1 MPGTLYLVAT
11 PIGNLNDMTPRAVQ
25 TLADADLIA
34 AEDTRRTL
42 QLLNHFSVKGK
53 LIHYDENNK
62 EKQGPVL
69 LQELLQGKNVALV
82 TDAGFP
88 GISDPGEA
96 MAKLAIENGITVVP
110 VPGANACLTAL
121 VASGLPS
128 TPFFF
133 GAFLP
138 KSKKNRK
145 EQLEKWKWIPAT
157 IVLYEAP
164 HRIVTVL
171 EEILATWGDRQMA
184 FGRELTKL
192 HEEFWRGTVS
202 QAISYLKENPPRGEF
217 VLVIAQA
224 EETTLRYEGQTGD
237 LLIADGTNITY
248 QPNGFNNLY
257 KPDVPKNSYQPNV
270 FGDMASNIV
279 KDPLELVKEK
289 IAAGVPKKEA
299 LSEIAKQ
306 FKIPKR
312 DLYNRLIQEQ
322 EKG

>member
-1 MPGTLYLVAT
+1 MSGTLYLVAT
-11 PIGNLNDMTPRAVQ
+11 PIGNLGDMTPRAVEV
-25 TLADADLIA
+25 LAAADLIA

-42 QLLNHFSVKGK
+42 QLLNHFSIKGK

-69 LQELLQGKNVALV
+69 LQELLEGKNIALV

-96 MAKLAIENGITVVP
+96 MAKLAIEKGVTVVP

-145 EQLEKWKWIPAT
+145 EQLEKWKNIPAT
-157 IVLYEAP
+157 VVLYEAP
-164 HRIVTVL
+164 HRIVDVL
-171 EEILATWGDRQMA
+171 EEILAAWGDRQMA

-202 QAISYLKENPPRGEF
+202 QAIAYLKENMPRGEF

-224 EETTLRYEGQTGD
+224 QEVPAEDEEE
-237 LLIADGTNITY
+237 
-248 QPNGFNNLY
+248 
-257 KPDVPKNSYQPNV
+257 
-270 FGDMASNIV
+270 
-279 KDPLELVKEK
+279 KDPLEAVKEK

-299 LSEIAKQ
+299 LAQIAKQ

-322 EKG
+322 EK

>member
-1 MPGTLYLVAT
+1 MPGTLFLVAT
-11 PIGNLNDMTPRAVQ
+11 PIGNLGDMTPRAVQ
-25 TLADADLIA
+25 VLTDADLIA

-42 QLLNHFSVKGK
+42 QLLNHFSIKGK

-69 LQELLQGKNVALV
+69 LQELLQGNNVALV

-96 MAKLAIENGITVVP
+96 MAKLAIENGITVTP

-128 TPFFF
+128 
-133 GAFLP
+133 
-138 KSKKNRK
+138 
-145 EQLEKWKWIPAT
+145 
-157 IVLYEAP
+157 LYEAP
-164 HRIVTVL
+164 HRIVEVL
-171 EEILATWGDRQMA
+171 EEILAVWGDRQMA

-192 HEEFWRGTVS
+192 HEEFWRGSVS

-224 EETTLRYEGQTGD
+224 EEKPPDDVGD
-237 LLIADGTNITY
+237 T
-248 QPNGFNNLY
+248 
-257 KPDVPKNSYQPNV
+257 
-270 FGDMASNIV
+270 
-279 KDPLELVKEK
+279 DPLDMVKEK
-289 IAAGVPKKEA
+289 ITKGVPKKEA

-322 EKG
+322 EKE

>member
-1 MPGTLYLVAT
+1 MSGTLFLVAT
-11 PIGNLNDMTPRAVQ
+11 PIGNLGDMTPRALEV
-25 TLADADLIA
+25 LAAADFIA

-42 QLLNHFSVKGK
+42 QLLNHFSIKGK

-69 LQELLQGKNVALV
+69 LQELLEGKNIALV

-96 MAKLAIENGITVVP
+96 MAKLAIEKGVTVVP

-145 EQLEKWKWIPAT
+145 EQLEKWKNIPAT
-157 IVLYEAP
+157 VVLYEAP
-164 HRIVTVL
+164 HRIVDVL
-171 EEILATWGDRQMA
+171 EEILAAWGDRQMA

-202 QAISYLKENPPRGEF
+202 QAITYLKENSPRGEF

-224 EETTLRYEGQTGD
+224 QEVPAEDEEE
-237 LLIADGTNITY
+237 
-248 QPNGFNNLY
+248 
-257 KPDVPKNSYQPNV
+257 
-270 FGDMASNIV
+270 
-279 KDPLELVKEK
+279 KDPLEAVKEK

-299 LSEIAKQ
+299 LAQIAKQ

-322 EKG
+322 EK

>member
-1 MPGTLYLVAT
+1 MFGTLYLVAT
-11 PIGNLNDMTPRAVQ
+11 PIGNLGDMTPRAVQ
-25 TLADADLIA
+25 TLAEADLIA

-42 QLLNHFSVKGK
+42 QLLNHFSIKGK
-53 LIHYDENNK
+53 LLHYDENNK
-62 EKQGPVL
+62 DKQGPVL

-96 MAKLAIENGITVVP
+96 MAQLAIQNGITVVP

-145 EQLEKWKWIPAT
+145 EQLEKWKQIPAT

-164 HRIVTVL
+164 HRIVEVL
-171 EEILATWGDRQMA
+171 EEILAVWGDRQMA
-184 FGRELTKL
+184 FGRELTKV
-192 HEEFWRGTVS
+192 HEEFRRGRVS
-202 QAISYLKENPPRGEF
+202 EIISYLNENPPRGEF
-217 VLVIAQA
+217 VLVIARA
-224 EETTLRYEGQTGD
+224 EE
-237 LLIADGTNITY
+237 
-248 QPNGFNNLY
+248 
-257 KPDVPKNSYQPNV
+257 KPPDE
-270 FGDMASNIV
+270 ATEI
-279 KDPLELVKEK
+279 DPLEAVKEK
-289 IAAGVPKKEA
+289 IAQGVPKKEA

-306 FKIPKR
+306 FKIPRR

-322 EKG
+322 EKE

>member
-1 MPGTLYLVAT
+1 MSGTLFLVAT
-11 PIGNLNDMTPRAVQ
+11 PIGNLGDMTPRALEI
-25 TLADADLIA
+25 LAAADLIA

-42 QLLNHFSVKGK
+42 QLLNHFSIKGK

-69 LQELLQGKNVALV
+69 LQELLEGKNIALV

-96 MAKLAIENGITVVP
+96 MAKLAIEKGVTVVP

-145 EQLEKWKWIPAT
+145 EQLEKWKNIPAT
-157 IVLYEAP
+157 VVLYEAP
-164 HRIVTVL
+164 HRIVDVL
-171 EEILATWGDRQMA
+171 EEILAAWGDRQMA

-202 QAISYLKENPPRGEF
+202 QAIAYLKENTPRGEF

-224 EETTLRYEGQTGD
+224 QEVPAEDEEE
-237 LLIADGTNITY
+237 
-248 QPNGFNNLY
+248 
-257 KPDVPKNSYQPNV
+257 
-270 FGDMASNIV
+270 
-279 KDPLELVKEK
+279 KDPLEAVKEK

-299 LSEIAKQ
+299 LAQIAKQ

-322 EKG
+322 EK

>member
-11 PIGNLNDMTPRAVQ
+11 PIGNLGDMTPRAVQ
-25 TLADADLIA
+25 VLTDADLIA

-42 QLLNHFSVKGK
+42 QLLNHFSIKGK

-69 LQELLQGKNVALV
+69 LQELLQGKNIALV

-96 MAKLAIENGITVVP
+96 MAKLAIENGISVVP

-138 KSKKNRK
+138 KSKKNQR
-145 EQLEKWKWIPAT
+145 EQLVAWKNIPAT

-164 HRIVTVL
+164 HRIMDVL
-171 EEILATWGDRQMA
+171 EEILAAWGDRQMA

-202 QAISYLKENPPRGEF
+202 QAILYLKENPPRGEF
-217 VLVIAQA
+217 VLVIAQG
-224 EETTLRYEGQTGD
+224 EEPQ
-237 LLIADGTNITY
+237 AD
-248 QPNGFNNLY
+248 
-257 KPDVPKNSYQPNV
+257 KEDE
-270 FGDMASNIV
+270 
-279 KDPLELVKEK
+279 KDPLEAVKEK

-299 LSEIAKQ
+299 LSQIAKQ

-322 EKG
+322 EKE

>member
-11 PIGNLNDMTPRAVQ
+11 PIGNLGDMTPRAVQ
-25 TLADADLIA
+25 VLTDADLIA

-42 QLLNHFSVKGK
+42 QLLNHFSIKGK

-69 LQELLQGKNVALV
+69 LQELLQGKNIALV

-96 MAKLAIENGITVVP
+96 MAKLAIENGISVVP

-138 KSKKNRK
+138 KSKKNRR
-145 EQLEKWKWIPAT
+145 EQLIAWKNIPAT

-164 HRIVTVL
+164 HRIMDVL
-171 EEILATWGDRQMA
+171 EEILAAWGDRQMA

-202 QAISYLKENPPRGEF
+202 QAILYLKENPPRGEF
-217 VLVIAQA
+217 VLVIAQG
-224 EETTLRYEGQTGD
+224 EELQ
-237 LLIADGTNITY
+237 AD
-248 QPNGFNNLY
+248 
-257 KPDVPKNSYQPNV
+257 KEDE
-270 FGDMASNIV
+270 
-279 KDPLELVKEK
+279 KDPLEAVKEK

-299 LSEIAKQ
+299 LSQIAKQ

-322 EKG
+322 EKE

>member
-1 MPGTLYLVAT
+1 MSGTLYLVAT
-11 PIGNLNDMTPRAVQ
+11 PIGNLGDMTPRALEV
-25 TLADADLIA
+25 LAAADLIA

-42 QLLNHFSVKGK
+42 QLLNHFSIKGK

-69 LQELLQGKNVALV
+69 LQELLEGKNIALV

-96 MAKLAIENGITVVP
+96 MAKLAIEQGVTVVP

-145 EQLEKWKWIPAT
+145 EQLEKWKNIPAT
-157 IVLYEAP
+157 VVLYEAP
-164 HRIVTVL
+164 HRIVDVL
-171 EEILATWGDRQMA
+171 EEILAAWGDRQMA

-202 QAISYLKENPPRGEF
+202 QAIAYLKENTPRGEF

-224 EETTLRYEGQTGD
+224 QEVPAEDEEE
-237 LLIADGTNITY
+237 
-248 QPNGFNNLY
+248 
-257 KPDVPKNSYQPNV
+257 
-270 FGDMASNIV
+270 
-279 KDPLELVKEK
+279 KDPLEAVKEK
-289 IAAGVPKKEA
+289 IVAGVPKKEA
-299 LSEIAKQ
+299 LAQIAKQ

-322 EKG
+322 EK

>member
-1 MPGTLYLVAT
+1 M
-11 PIGNLNDMTPRAVQ
+11 
-25 TLADADLIA
+25 
-34 AEDTRRTL
+34 
-42 QLLNHFSVKGK
+42 
-53 LIHYDENNK
+53 
-62 EKQGPVL
+62 L
-69 LQELLQGKNVALV
+69 LQELLEGKNIALV

-96 MAKLAIENGITVVP
+96 MAKLAIEKGVTVVP

-145 EQLEKWKWIPAT
+145 EQLEKWKNIPAT
-157 IVLYEAP
+157 VVLYEAP
-164 HRIVTVL
+164 HRIVDVL
-171 EEILATWGDRQMA
+171 EEILAAWGDRQMA

-192 HEEFWRGTVS
+192 HEEFWRGTVP
-202 QAISYLKENPPRGEF
+202 QAIAYLKENSPRGEF

-224 EETTLRYEGQTGD
+224 QEVPAEDEEE
-237 LLIADGTNITY
+237 
-248 QPNGFNNLY
+248 
-257 KPDVPKNSYQPNV
+257 
-270 FGDMASNIV
+270 
-279 KDPLELVKEK
+279 KDPLEAVKEK

-299 LSEIAKQ
+299 LAQIAKQ

-322 EKG
+322 EK

>member
-1 MPGTLYLVAT
+1 MHGTLYLVAT
-11 PIGNLNDMTPRAVQ
+11 PIGNLGDMTPRAVQ
-25 TLADADLIA
+25 TLAEADLIA

-42 QLLNHFSVKGK
+42 QLLNHFSIKGK
-53 LIHYDENNK
+53 LLHYDENNK

-96 MAKLAIENGITVVP
+96 MAQLAIQNGITVTP

-145 EQLEKWKWIPAT
+145 EQLEKWKQIPAT
-157 IVLYEAP
+157 VVLYEAP
-164 HRIVTVL
+164 HRIMEVL
-171 EEILATWGDRQMA
+171 EEILAVWGDRQMA

-192 HEEFWRGTVS
+192 HEEFRRGRVS
-202 QAISYLKENPPRGEF
+202 EIISYLKDNPPRGEF

-224 EETTLRYEGQTGD
+224 EEEP
-237 LLIADGTNITY
+237 
-248 QPNGFNNLY
+248 PNEEE
-257 KPDVPKNSYQPNV
+257 
-270 FGDMASNIV
+270 V
-279 KDPLELVKEK
+279 KDPLDAVKEK
-289 IAAGVPKKEA
+289 IAEGISKKEA

-306 FKIPKR
+306 YKIPKR

-322 EKG
+322 EKE

>member
-1 MPGTLYLVAT
+1 MSGTLFLVAT
-11 PIGNLNDMTPRAVQ
+11 PIGNLGDMTPRALEV
-25 TLADADLIA
+25 LAAADLIA

-42 QLLNHFSVKGK
+42 QLLNHFSIKGK

-69 LQELLQGKNVALV
+69 LQELLEGKNIALV

-96 MAKLAIENGITVVP
+96 MAKLAIEKGVTVVP

-145 EQLEKWKWIPAT
+145 EQLEKWKNIPAT
-157 IVLYEAP
+157 VVLYEAP
-164 HRIVTVL
+164 HRIVDVL
-171 EEILATWGDRQMA
+171 EEILAAWGDRQMA

-202 QAISYLKENPPRGEF
+202 QAITYLKENTPRGEF

-224 EETTLRYEGQTGD
+224 QEVPAEDEEE
-237 LLIADGTNITY
+237 
-248 QPNGFNNLY
+248 
-257 KPDVPKNSYQPNV
+257 
-270 FGDMASNIV
+270 
-279 KDPLELVKEK
+279 KDPLEAVKEK
-289 IAAGVPKKEA
+289 IAAGIPKKEA
-299 LSEIAKQ
+299 LAQIGKQ

-322 EKG
+322 EK

>member
-1 MPGTLYLVAT
+1 MSGTLYLVAT
-11 PIGNLNDMTPRAVQ
+11 PIGNLGDMTPRAVQ
-25 TLADADLIA
+25 VLTDAGLIA

-42 QLLNHFSVKGK
+42 QLLNHFSIKGK

-69 LQELLQGKNVALV
+69 LQELLQGIDVALV

-96 MAKLAIENGITVVP
+96 MAALAIQNGITVVP

-157 IVLYEAP
+157 VVLYEAP
-164 HRIVTVL
+164 HRIVDVL
-171 EEILATWGDRQMA
+171 EEILAAWGDRQMA

-192 HEEFWRGTVS
+192 HEEFWRS
-202 QAISYLKENPPRGEF
+202 SISEAISYLKENVPRGEF

-224 EETTLRYEGQTGD
+224 EEAAAEPALAEPGK
-237 LLIADGTNITY
+237 A
-248 QPNGFNNLY
+248 
-257 KPDVPKNSYQPNV
+257 
-270 FGDMASNIV
+270 A
-279 KDPLELVKEK
+279 DPLEAVKEK
-289 IAAGVPKKEA
+289 IAQGVPKKEA

-312 DLYNRLIQEQ
+312 ELYNRLIQEQ
-322 EKG
+322 EKE

>member
-1 MPGTLYLVAT
+1 MSGTLYLVAT
-11 PIGNLNDMTPRAVQ
+11 PIGNLGDMTPRALEV
-25 TLADADLIA
+25 LAAADLIA

-42 QLLNHFSVKGK
+42 QLLNHFSIKGK

-69 LQELLQGKNVALV
+69 LQELLEGKNIALV

-96 MAKLAIENGITVVP
+96 MAKLAIEKDVTVVP

-145 EQLEKWKWIPAT
+145 EQLEKWKNIPAT
-157 IVLYEAP
+157 VVLYEAP
-164 HRIVTVL
+164 HRIVDVL
-171 EEILATWGDRQMA
+171 EEILAAWGDRQMA

-202 QAISYLKENPPRGEF
+202 QAIAYLKENTPRGEF

-224 EETTLRYEGQTGD
+224 QEVPAEDEEE
-237 LLIADGTNITY
+237 
-248 QPNGFNNLY
+248 
-257 KPDVPKNSYQPNV
+257 
-270 FGDMASNIV
+270 
-279 KDPLELVKEK
+279 KDPLEAVKEK

-299 LSEIAKQ
+299 LAQIAKQ
-306 FKIPKR
+306 FKSPKR

-322 EKG
+322 EK

>member
-11 PIGNLNDMTPRAVQ
+11 PIGNLGDMTPRAVQ
-25 TLADADLIA
+25 VLTDADLIA

-42 QLLNHFSVKGK
+42 QLLNHFSIKGK

-69 LQELLQGKNVALV
+69 FQELLQGKNIALV

-96 MAKLAIENGITVVP
+96 MAKLAIENGISVVP

-138 KSKKNRK
+138 KSKKNRR
-145 EQLEKWKWIPAT
+145 EQLIAWKNIPAT

-164 HRIVTVL
+164 HRIMDVL
-171 EEILATWGDRQMA
+171 EEILAAWGDRQMA

-202 QAISYLKENPPRGEF
+202 QAILYLKENPPRGEF
-217 VLVIAQA
+217 VLVIAQG
-224 EETTLRYEGQTGD
+224 EELQ
-237 LLIADGTNITY
+237 AD
-248 QPNGFNNLY
+248 
-257 KPDVPKNSYQPNV
+257 KEDE
-270 FGDMASNIV
+270 
-279 KDPLELVKEK
+279 KDPLEAVKEK

-299 LSEIAKQ
+299 LSQIAKQ

-322 EKG
+322 EKE

>member
-1 MPGTLYLVAT
+1 MSGTLYLVAT
-11 PIGNLNDMTPRAVQ
+11 PIGNLGDMTPRALEV
-25 TLADADLIA
+25 LAAADLIA

-42 QLLNHFSVKGK
+42 QLLNHFSIKGK

-69 LQELLQGKNVALV
+69 LQELLEGKNIALV

-96 MAKLAIENGITVVP
+96 MAKLAIEKGVTVVP

-145 EQLEKWKWIPAT
+145 EQLEKWKNIPAT
-157 IVLYEAP
+157 VVLYEAP
-164 HRIVTVL
+164 HRIVDVL
-171 EEILATWGDRQMA
+171 EEILAAWGDRQMA

-202 QAISYLKENPPRGEF
+202 QAIAYLKENTPRGEF

-224 EETTLRYEGQTGD
+224 QEALEEDEEE
-237 LLIADGTNITY
+237 
-248 QPNGFNNLY
+248 
-257 KPDVPKNSYQPNV
+257 
-270 FGDMASNIV
+270 
-279 KDPLELVKEK
+279 KDPLEAVKEK

-299 LSEIAKQ
+299 LAQIAKQ

-322 EKG
+322 EK

>member
-1 MPGTLYLVAT
+1 MSGTLYLVAT
-11 PIGNLNDMTPRAVQ
+11 PIGNLGDMTPRALEI
-25 TLADADLIA
+25 LAAADLIA

-42 QLLNHFSVKGK
+42 QLLNHFSIKGK

-69 LQELLQGKNVALV
+69 LQELLEGKNIALV

-96 MAKLAIENGITVVP
+96 MAKLAIEKGVTVVP

-145 EQLEKWKWIPAT
+145 EQLEKWKNIPAT
-157 IVLYEAP
+157 VVLYEAP
-164 HRIVTVL
+164 HRIVDVL
-171 EEILATWGDRQMA
+171 EEILAAWGDRQMA

-202 QAISYLKENPPRGEF
+202 QAIAYLKENTPRGEF
-217 VLVIAQA
+217 VLVIDQTQEAL
-224 EETTLRYEGQTGD
+224 EEDEEE
-237 LLIADGTNITY
+237 
-248 QPNGFNNLY
+248 
-257 KPDVPKNSYQPNV
+257 
-270 FGDMASNIV
+270 
-279 KDPLELVKEK
+279 KDPLEAVKEK

-299 LSEIAKQ
+299 LAQIAKQ

-322 EKG
+322 EK

>member
-1 MPGTLYLVAT
+1 MDK
-11 PIGNLNDMTPRAVQ
+11 INQ
-25 TLADADLIA
+25 
-34 AEDTRRTL
+34 
-42 QLLNHFSVKGK
+42 QKGMDCR
-53 LIHYDENNK
+53 YENNK

-69 LQELLQGKNVALV
+69 LQELLEGKNIALV

-96 MAKLAIENGITVVP
+96 MAKLAIEKGVTVVP

-145 EQLEKWKWIPAT
+145 EQLEKWKNIPAT
-157 IVLYEAP
+157 VVLYEAP
-164 HRIVTVL
+164 HRIVDVL
-171 EEILATWGDRQMA
+171 EEILAAWGDRQMA

-202 QAISYLKENPPRGEF
+202 QAIAYLKENTPRGEF

-224 EETTLRYEGQTGD
+224 QEAPAEDEEE
-237 LLIADGTNITY
+237 
-248 QPNGFNNLY
+248 
-257 KPDVPKNSYQPNV
+257 
-270 FGDMASNIV
+270 
-279 KDPLELVKEK
+279 KDPLEAVKEK

-299 LSEIAKQ
+299 LAQIAKQ

-322 EKG
+322 EK

>member
-1 MPGTLYLVAT
+1 MFGTLYLVAT
-11 PIGNLNDMTPRAVQ
+11 PIGNLGDMTPRAVQ
-25 TLADADLIA
+25 TLAEADLIA

-42 QLLNHFSVKGK
+42 QLLNHFSIKGR
-53 LIHYDENNK
+53 LLHYDENNK

-96 MAKLAIENGITVVP
+96 MAQLAVQNGITVVP

-145 EQLEKWKWIPAT
+145 EQLEKWKQIPAT

-164 HRIVTVL
+164 HRIVEVL
-171 EEILATWGDRQMA
+171 EEILAVWGDRQMA
-184 FGRELTKL
+184 FGRELTKV
-192 HEEFWRGTVS
+192 HEEFRRGRVS
-202 QAISYLKENPPRGEF
+202 EIISYLNENPPRGEF

-224 EETTLRYEGQTGD
+224 EE
-237 LLIADGTNITY
+237 
-248 QPNGFNNLY
+248 
-257 KPDVPKNSYQPNV
+257 KSPDEATEV
-270 FGDMASNIV
+270 
-279 KDPLELVKEK
+279 DPLEAVKEK
-289 IAAGVPKKEA
+289 IAQGVPKKEA

-322 EKG
+322 EKE

>member
-1 MPGTLYLVAT
+1 MPGILYLVAT
-11 PIGNLNDMTPRAVQ
+11 PIGNLADMTPRAVQ
-25 TLADADLIA
+25 TLAEADLIA

-53 LIHYDENNK
+53 LVHYDENNK

-69 LQELLQGKNVALV
+69 LQELLQGKSIALV

-96 MAKLAIENGITVVP
+96 MAKLAVENGITVVP

-157 IVLYEAP
+157 VVLYEAP
-164 HRIVTVL
+164 HRIVEVL
-171 EEILATWGDRQMA
+171 EEILAIWGDRQMA

-202 QAISYLKENPPRGEF
+202 RAISRLKDNPPRGEF
-217 VLVIAQA
+217 VLVIARA
-224 EETTLRYEGQTGD
+224 EE
-237 LLIADGTNITY
+237 
-248 QPNGFNNLY
+248 QP
-257 KPDVPKNSYQPNV
+257 PDSTEE
-270 FGDMASNIV
+270 
-279 KDPLELVKEK
+279 KDPLEAVKEK
-289 IAAGVPKKEA
+289 IAAGIPKKEA

-312 DLYNRLIQEQ
+312 DLYNRLIQER
-322 EKG
+322 EKE

>member
-1 MPGTLYLVAT
+1 MSGTLFLVAT
-11 PIGNLNDMTPRAVQ
+11 PIGNLGDMTPRALEV
-25 TLADADLIA
+25 LAAADFIA

-42 QLLNHFSVKGK
+42 QLLNHFSIKGK

-69 LQELLQGKNVALV
+69 LQELLEGKNIALV

-96 MAKLAIENGITVVP
+96 MAKLAIEKGVTVVP

-145 EQLEKWKWIPAT
+145 EQLEKWKNIPAT
-157 IVLYEAP
+157 VVLYEAP
-164 HRIVTVL
+164 HRIVDVL
-171 EEILATWGDRQMA
+171 EEILAAWGDRQMA

-202 QAISYLKENPPRGEF
+202 QAIAYLKENTPRGEF

-224 EETTLRYEGQTGD
+224 QEVPAEDEEE
-237 LLIADGTNITY
+237 
-248 QPNGFNNLY
+248 
-257 KPDVPKNSYQPNV
+257 
-270 FGDMASNIV
+270 
-279 KDPLELVKEK
+279 KDPLEAVKEK

-299 LSEIAKQ
+299 LAQIAKQ

-322 EKG
+322 EK

>member
-1 MPGTLYLVAT
+1 MLYLVAT
-11 PIGNLNDMTPRAVQ
+11 PIGNLGDMTPRAVQ
-25 TLADADLIA
+25 TLAEADLIA

-42 QLLNHFSVKGK
+42 QLLNHFSIKGR
-53 LIHYDENNK
+53 LLHYDENNK

-96 MAKLAIENGITVVP
+96 MAQLAIQNGITVVP

-145 EQLEKWKWIPAT
+145 EQLEKWKQIPAT

-164 HRIVTVL
+164 HRILEVL
-171 EEILATWGDRQMA
+171 EDILAVWGDRQMA
-184 FGRELTKL
+184 FGRELTKV
-192 HEEFWRGTVS
+192 HEEFRRGRVS
-202 QAISYLKENPPRGEF
+202 EIISYLNENPPRGEF
-217 VLVIAQA
+217 VLVIARA
-224 EETTLRYEGQTGD
+224 EEE
-237 LLIADGTNITY
+237 
-248 QPNGFNNLY
+248 P
-257 KPDVPKNSYQPNV
+257 PDVGKE
-270 FGDMASNIV
+270 I
-279 KDPLELVKEK
+279 DPLEAVKEK
-289 IAAGVPKKEA
+289 IAQGIPKKEA

-322 EKG
+322 EKE

>member
-1 MPGTLYLVAT
+1 MSGTLYLVAT
-11 PIGNLNDMTPRAVQ
+11 PIGNLGDMTPRALEV
-25 TLADADLIA
+25 LAAADLIA

-42 QLLNHFSVKGK
+42 QLLNHFSIKGK

-69 LQELLQGKNVALV
+69 LQELLEGKNIALV

-96 MAKLAIENGITVVP
+96 MAKLAIEQGVTVVP

-145 EQLEKWKWIPAT
+145 EQLEKWKNIPAT
-157 IVLYEAP
+157 VVLYEAP
-164 HRIVTVL
+164 HRIVDVL
-171 EEILATWGDRQMA
+171 EEILAAWGDRQMA

-202 QAISYLKENPPRGEF
+202 QAIAYLKENTPRGEF

-224 EETTLRYEGQTGD
+224 QEVPAEDEEE
-237 LLIADGTNITY
+237 
-248 QPNGFNNLY
+248 
-257 KPDVPKNSYQPNV
+257 
-270 FGDMASNIV
+270 
-279 KDPLELVKEK
+279 KDPLEAVKEK

-299 LSEIAKQ
+299 LAQIAKQ

-322 EKG
+322 EK

>member
-1 MPGTLYLVAT
+1 MSGTLYLVAT
-11 PIGNLNDMTPRAVQ
+11 PIGNLGDMTPRALEV
-25 TLADADLIA
+25 LAAADLIA

-42 QLLNHFSVKGK
+42 QLLNHFSIKGK

-69 LQELLQGKNVALV
+69 LQELLEGKNIALV

-96 MAKLAIENGITVVP
+96 MAKLAIEQGVTVVP

-145 EQLEKWKWIPAT
+145 EQLEKWKNIPAT
-157 IVLYEAP
+157 VVLYEAP
-164 HRIVTVL
+164 HRIVDVL
-171 EEILATWGDRQMA
+171 EEILAAWGDRQMA

-192 HEEFWRGTVS
+192 HEEFWRGMVS
-202 QAISYLKENPPRGEF
+202 QAIAYLKENMPRGEF

-224 EETTLRYEGQTGD
+224 QEVPAEDEEE
-237 LLIADGTNITY
+237 
-248 QPNGFNNLY
+248 
-257 KPDVPKNSYQPNV
+257 
-270 FGDMASNIV
+270 
-279 KDPLELVKEK
+279 KDPLEAVKEK

-299 LSEIAKQ
+299 LAQIAKQ

-322 EKG
+322 EKE

>member
-11 PIGNLNDMTPRAVQ
+11 PIGNLGDMTPRAVQ
-25 TLADADLIA
+25 VLTDAGLIA

-42 QLLNHFSVKGK
+42 QLLNHFSIKGK

-69 LQELLQGKNVALV
+69 LQELLQGTDVALV

-96 MAKLAIENGITVVP
+96 MAALAIQNGITVVP

-157 IVLYEAP
+157 VVLYEAP
-164 HRIVTVL
+164 HRIVDVL
-171 EEILATWGDRQMA
+171 EEILAAWGDRQMA

-192 HEEFWRGTVS
+192 HEEFWRGS
-202 QAISYLKENPPRGEF
+202 ISEAISYLKKNVPRGEF

-224 EETTLRYEGQTGD
+224 EEAAAEPALAEPGK
-237 LLIADGTNITY
+237 A
-248 QPNGFNNLY
+248 
-257 KPDVPKNSYQPNV
+257 
-270 FGDMASNIV
+270 A
-279 KDPLELVKEK
+279 DPLEAVKEK
-289 IAAGVPKKEA
+289 IAQGVPKKEA

-322 EKG
+322 EKE

>member
-1 MPGTLYLVAT
+1 MSGTLYLVAT
-11 PIGNLNDMTPRAVQ
+11 PIGNLGDMTPRALEV
-25 TLADADLIA
+25 LAAADLIA

-42 QLLNHFSVKGK
+42 QLLNHFSIKGK

-69 LQELLQGKNVALV
+69 LQELLEGKNIALV

-96 MAKLAIENGITVVP
+96 MAKLAIEKGVTVVP

-145 EQLEKWKWIPAT
+145 EQLEKWKNIPAT
-157 IVLYEAP
+157 VVLYEAP
-164 HRIVTVL
+164 HRIVDVL
-171 EEILATWGDRQMA
+171 EEILAAWGDRQMA

-202 QAISYLKENPPRGEF
+202 QAIAYLKENTPRGEF

-224 EETTLRYEGQTGD
+224 QEALVEDEEE
-237 LLIADGTNITY
+237 
-248 QPNGFNNLY
+248 
-257 KPDVPKNSYQPNV
+257 
-270 FGDMASNIV
+270 
-279 KDPLELVKEK
+279 KDPLEAVKEK

-299 LSEIAKQ
+299 LAQIAKQ

-322 EKG
+322 EK

>member
-11 PIGNLNDMTPRAVQ
+11 PIGNLGDMTPRAVQ
-25 TLADADLIA
+25 VLTDADLIA

-42 QLLNHFSVKGK
+42 QLLNHFSIKGK

-69 LQELLQGKNVALV
+69 LQELLQGKNIALV

-96 MAKLAIENGITVVP
+96 MAKLAIENGISVVP

-138 KSKKNRK
+138 KSKKNRR
-145 EQLEKWKWIPAT
+145 EQLIAWKNIPAT

-164 HRIVTVL
+164 HRIMDVL
-171 EEILATWGDRQMA
+171 EEILAAWGDRQMA

-202 QAISYLKENPPRGEF
+202 QAILYLKENPPRGEF
-217 VLVIAQA
+217 VLVIAQG
-224 EETTLRYEGQTGD
+224 EEPQ
-237 LLIADGTNITY
+237 AD
-248 QPNGFNNLY
+248 
-257 KPDVPKNSYQPNV
+257 KEDE
-270 FGDMASNIV
+270 
-279 KDPLELVKEK
+279 KDPLEAVKEK

-299 LSEIAKQ
+299 LSQIAKQ

-322 EKG
+322 EK